1 MPQWAAFV
9 GITGVV
15 LVLLLVL
22 SQLTQSSFSD
32 GDAGSG
38 SDSDEDSVPHP
49 ETPTDTDADRA
60 DIAVDGPTENP
71 EFDRAEHGETSPD
84 STATAAH
91 NPTDRTRVVDD
102 SSTPR
107 SSSSATET
115 VDSDDRNER
124 TAADQTGP
132 PRDSRSERDPAAAD
146 ADRRRPADR
155 GVDPD
160 SLSTGMVLA
169 NVAFSQGLFALV
181 LLGAAVYTAIPASAL
196 GIEFS
201 LGYLETGLLWGT
213 AAGIVFYVANE
224 LAAAIATHLGFDHEE
239 DLRELLSPDS
249 IGGWLL
255 LLGGV
260 LPIIALFEEFLFRA
274 AMIGVPAAGFGVSPW
289 LLAIVSSVAFA
300 LGHGM
305 QGSIGVVVT
314 GLLGFVLAAVFIVTG
329 SFLVVVVAHYLV
341 NALEFVVHEGLG
353 LEWAETLEG

>member
-22 SQLTQSSFSD
+22 SRLTQSSFSD
-32 GDAGSG
+32 GDLG
-38 SDSDEDSVPHP
+38 SDEESDRSSEPPVDG
-49 ETPTDTDADRA
+49 DADRA
-60 DIAVDGPTENP
+60 DIAVDIPTEN
-71 EFDRAEHGETSPD
+71 AESSRSKRGETNSD
-84 STATAAH
+84 SANVPARDPAEG
-91 NPTDRTRVVDD
+91 TRVADN
-102 SSTPR
+102 SSRPR

-115 VDSDDRNER
+115 IDSDDRNER
-124 TAADQTGP
+124 TAADQTAP
-132 PRDSRSERDPAAAD
+132 PRDSRPERDPAAAD
-146 ADRRRPADR
+146 VDRRRPADR

-201 LGYLETGLLWGT
+201 VSALETGLLWGA
-213 AAGIVFYVANE
+213 AAGIVFYLANE

-260 LPIIALFEEFLFRA
+260 LPIIAVFEEFLFRA

-289 LLAIVSSVAFA
+289 LLAVVSSIAFA